1 MTSLKPESLSLLT
14 ASLSFVGGALSF
26 VAAKRVRQ
34 SRMVRRV
41 QLWRLDHQRAVA
53 SRCGDRARVAELDF
67 LLPIWKLC
75 AADEKNQL
83 LGIMHLCALKDER
96 SFGML
101 AARLGTEFPPLHPSA
116 KALLLSALKE
126 LARSNANET

>member
-1 MTSLKPESLSLLT
+1 VISLKPDNLNLLA

-26 VAAKRVRQ
+26 AAARRVRQ

-41 QLWRLDHQRAVA
+41 QLWRLDYQRGLA
-53 SRCGDRARVAELDF
+53 SRRSDRAKVAELDF

-83 LGIMHLCALKDER
+83 LGIMHLRALKDER
-96 SFGML
+96 SFEML
-101 AARLGTEFPPLHPSA
+101 AARLGSEFPPLHPAA
-116 KALLLSALKE
+116 KAVLLSALKE